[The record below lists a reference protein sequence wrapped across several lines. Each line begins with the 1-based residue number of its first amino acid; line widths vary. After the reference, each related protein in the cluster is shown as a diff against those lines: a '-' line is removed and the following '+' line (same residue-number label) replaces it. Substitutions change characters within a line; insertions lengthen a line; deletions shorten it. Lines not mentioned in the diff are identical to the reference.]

1 MLSICIPI
9 FNHISEDLI
18 FQLEHQADK
27 IDQAVEIILFDD
39 HSEKD
44 MQAVYK
50 KFADLKHIR
59 IHKSDKNLGRAG
71 VRNRLAE
78 LSKHEYLLF
87 IDADS
92 ETRDDGFLDRYLDAS
107 EKNTVCCGGT
117 IYQKKKPDSD
127 KLLRWKYG
135 HARETVSAEKRNK
148 NPWQQFTTHHFLIDK
163 SVFQKICFS
172 ESIRGYGHE
181 DSLFG
186 YQLMKRNIIIKHID
200 NPLYH
205 TGLESSDVFL
215 EKSKKALDNLIKLYH
230 DPSLDEDFN
239 HYIRLLDFY
248 EKQRKAGLLWLWKA
262 GYRLFRNVMKP
273 NLKGSHPKI
282 IIFDL
287 YKFSYFAYHIEKA
300 QDYEK

>member
-9 FNHISEDLI
+9 FNHVSEYLI
-18 FQLEHQADK
+18 FQLEQQADE
-27 IDQAVEIILFDD
+27 IDQAIEIILFDD
-39 HSEKD
+39 HSEQD

-50 KFADLKHIR
+50 KFAGLKYIS

-71 VRNRLAE
+71 ARNRLAD
-78 LSKHEYLLF
+78 LSKHKYLLF

-92 ETRDDGFLDRYLDAS
+92 ETRTDDFLSRYLDAA

-117 IYQKKKPDSD
+117 IYQKKKPDPD

-163 SVFQKICFS
+163 SVFQEIRFS
-172 ESIRGYGHE
+172 ESIPGYGHE

-186 YQLMKRNIIIKHID
+186 YHLMKRNIRIKHID

-205 TGLESSDVFL
+205 TGLEPSDVFL
-215 EKSKKALDNLIKLYH
+215 EKSKKALDNLIRLYH
-230 DPSLDEDFN
+230 DPSLDEDFK

-262 GYRLFRNVMKP
+262 GYRHFRNALKR
-273 NLKGSHPKI
+273 NLKGNYPKI

-287 YKFSYFAYHIEKA
+287 YKFSYFAYHIKKAPDNEK
-300 QDYEK
+300 